1 MGKGTIDPRPQT
13 ALCSWYADFRRGSSR
28 GLQQMGQRACDDP
41 DERSPSTPQER
52 SGHGSATYG

>member
-1 MGKGTIDPRPQT
+1 MGELAG
-13 ALCSWYADFRRGSSR
+13 
-28 GLQQMGQRACDDP
+28 DDP